1 MRIPSGTTDQVVYFV
16 AVDGTDLHTRET
28 GLSSFTVYRSRNGA
42 AAAAMT
48 TPTINETDATNMQG
62 VYQLLLDE
70 DTTIDAGNDTEQMV
84 LHITH
89 AGMDPVTTIVELYR
103 PKITLGNT
111 LTVAADGDLSEVNT
125 LTGHTPQTGDNFARI
140 GAPAGASVSA
150 DISNVASALGAV
162 SSNTA
167 AILVDTST
175 TLDGKLDAVQAVTD
189 QFVFTVAN
197 QVDANA
203 IAISGNTTAADNLE
217 DAMTG
222 VVTGAAATGTLSTTQ
237 MTTDLTEA
245 TDDHYIGRLITFIS
259 GDLLGQQTNVTD
271 YEGTGGLLT
280 FTALTEAPSNGDT
293 FVIT

>member
-1 MRIPSGTTDQVVYFV
+1 MRLVSGTNDQYIYFV
-16 AVDGTDLHTRET
+16 AVDDTDFKTRET
-28 GLSSFTVYRSRNGA
+28 GLTSFTVYRSRDGG

-48 TPTINETDATNMQG
+48 TPTINETDATNMPG
-62 VYQLLLDE
+62 VYELLLDE
-70 DTTIDAGNDTEQMV
+70 DTTIAAGNDTEELA

-89 AGMDPVTTIVELYR
+89 AGMAPVTRTIELYR
-103 PKITLGNT
+103 PKITVGNT

-125 LTGHTPQTGDNFARI
+125 LTGHTAQTGDSYPRI

-150 DISNVASALGAV
+150 DISSIASTLGSV
-162 SSNTA
+162 SSDTT

-175 TLDGKLDAVQAVTD
+175 TLDGKIDAVQAVTD

-197 QVDANA
+197 QVDANT
-203 IAISGNTTAADNLE
+203 IAISGDTAAADNLE
-217 DAMTG
+217 VAMTG

-245 TDDHYIGRLITFIS
+245 TDDHYIGRLITFTS
-259 GDLLGQQTNVTD
+259 GALLGQQTAITD
-271 YEGTGGLLT
+271 YTGTGGLLT
-280 FTALTEAPSNGDT
+280 FTALTEAPSDGDT